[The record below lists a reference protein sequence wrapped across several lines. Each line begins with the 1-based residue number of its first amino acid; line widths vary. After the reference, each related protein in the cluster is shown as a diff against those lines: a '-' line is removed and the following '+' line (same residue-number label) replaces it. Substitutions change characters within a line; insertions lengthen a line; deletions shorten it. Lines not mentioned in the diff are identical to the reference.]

1 MFWIHETDYDI
12 KENGIVNGDNIGLCL
27 FLWPQCN

>member
-12 KENGIVNGDNIGLCL
+12 KENRIVNEDNIGLCL
-27 FLWPQCN
+27 FLWH

>member
-12 KENGIVNGDNIGLCL
+12 KENGIVNGGNIGLCL
-27 FLWPQCN
+27 FLWH

>member
-12 KENGIVNGDNIGLCL
+12 KENGIVNGDNIGLNCL
-27 FLWPQCN
+27 FL